1 METISIAKVLKPQ
14 GIKGEL
20 KCQVLTEKFDIF
32 SALKTIICDEKEITV
47 ISGVYRLGY
56 VYITL
61 ENVDSIEKAN
71 FFRNKTFYIPKEEYG
86 ELDEN
91 NYFIEDLIGV
101 KIETENGEKI
111 GEILDIENY
120 GASDIVIV
128 KENFSTHS
136 VPLIAKIFLNID
148 TNKKLAVVNRA
159 EYEEHKV
166 WK

>member
-20 KCQVLTEKFDIF
+20 KCQVLTEKVDIF
-32 SALKTIICDEKEITV
+32 SNLKSIICDNKKINI

-56 VYITL
+56 VYINL
-61 ENVDSIEKAN
+61 ENVNSIEEADK
-71 FFRNKTFYIPKEEYG
+71 FRNKTFYIPKEEYG
-86 ELDEN
+86 GLAED
-91 NYFIEDLIGV
+91 NYFIDDLIGV
-101 KIETENGEKI
+101 KIESENGEKI

-120 GASDIVIV
+120 GASDIAII
-128 KENFSTHS
+128 KENFSMHS

-166 WK
+166 